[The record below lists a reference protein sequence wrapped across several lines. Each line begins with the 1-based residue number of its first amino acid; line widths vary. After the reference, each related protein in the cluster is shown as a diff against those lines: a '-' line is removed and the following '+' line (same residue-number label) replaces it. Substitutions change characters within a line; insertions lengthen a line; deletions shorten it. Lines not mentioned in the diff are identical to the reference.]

1 MNNKTE
7 IEVQLIC
14 DTCGDTANFEC
25 NIDKSSIKCLTCGRE
40 YCGGYDELVDYN
52 KQRIQEKLHS
62 EAKKKLD
69 AKLSKMARE
78 FNQKNKFVKMEYKK

>member
-25 NIDKSSIKCLTCGRE
+25 NIEQVI
-40 YCGGYDELVDYN
+40 Y
-52 KQRIQEKLHS
+52 
-62 EAKKKLD
+62 
-69 AKLSKMARE
+69 
-78 FNQKNKFVKMEYKK
+78 